1 MADPQILQD
10 FTPVLKNVYLPIRK
24 KIFPI
29 NTVLAAQA
37 RKLGPEHVTYAG
49 NDLMFDV
56 KVDRRGGFVSSAQGF
71 LPVSQIAKEKQGRLS
86 VARTYAKVS
95 VDGLALKV
103 SNSQQGSYISAA
115 KKVVEDVMDQ
125 WEIEQERILHGDSLG
140 IRGTVTSGAN
150 SATQTVANP
159 YGITGAGPGNLH
171 LVVGD
176 TVAFLSSDG
185 ATLRGKRTILSVTLS
200 TDTASFVLDS
210 SVNTTTGDL
219 VVTAVPAS
227 VDANDTSF
235 GAEPHGLKSI
245 VDVENAFG
253 TFEGINDNRWV
264 AVKNTSTTVDET
276 IVMRLLNTIRARSG
290 VDWRKDPKGMLL
302 LTSTGIW
309 QQYGESLLGL
319 RRFSAPTMELKGG
332 FTGVQVANA
341 TLVDDPWAP
350 RGRLYAVYGPDTV
363 FIDLMDFGEISFQD
377 APKWQRMNNRDAWE
391 AVFAAYWNYGALARL
406 SHGCIS
412 GITDTTNYSPVF

>member
-1 MADPQILQD
+1 
-10 FTPVLKNVYLPIRK
+10 
-24 KIFPI
+24 
-29 NTVLAAQA
+29 
-37 RKLGPEHVTYAG
+37 
-49 NDLMFDV
+49 MFDV

-95 VDGLALKV
+95 VDGLALKA

-302 LTSTGIW
+302 
-309 QQYGESLLGL
+309 
-319 RRFSAPTMELKGG
+319 FSSSICCVVNG
-332 FTGVQVANA
+332 
-341 TLVDDPWAP
+341 
-350 RGRLYAVYGPDTV
+350 
-363 FIDLMDFGEISFQD
+363 S
-377 APKWQRMNNRDAWE
+377 
-391 AVFAAYWNYGALARL
+391 
-406 SHGCIS
+406 
-412 GITDTTNYSPVF
+412 